1 MNPLN
6 PLPDP
11 LNVQGELLPCAQVW
25 SQLQPHQRD
34 ILQRVLLR
42 VCCQLARVNQPAALS
57 EAQTPP
63 APSYTEVAHERA

>member
-6 PLPDP
+6 PFPCP
-11 LNVQGELLPCAQVW
+11 PNRPGEPLPCAQVW

-34 ILQRVLLR
+34 TLQRVLLR
-42 VCCQLARVNQPAALS
+42 VCCQLARLSQPAEGS

-63 APSYTEVAHERA
+63 ASSRTEVTHERA